1 MESKDVAES
10 RWCLSSSIGAAHRVL
25 GEAYTLLILFHAIQ
39 WLILEYSGH
48 LRRAEHVVVIA
59 VVILVALIVLAA
71 VSFSCFTRGSY
82 FV

>member
-48 LRRAEHVVVIA
+48 LRRA
-59 VVILVALIVLAA
+59 
-71 VSFSCFTRGSY
+71 
-82 FV
+82 